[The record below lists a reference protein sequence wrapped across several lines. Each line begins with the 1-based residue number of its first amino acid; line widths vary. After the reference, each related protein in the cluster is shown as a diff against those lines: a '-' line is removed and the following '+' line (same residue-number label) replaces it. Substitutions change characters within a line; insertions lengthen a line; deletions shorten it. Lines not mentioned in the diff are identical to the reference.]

1 MVELHEKGQVEKLDY
16 GLEVT
21 EDNPAEEGNTGS
33 EREDMLAADIGQED
47 EPTAVADDRHLEGGY
62 FEMVGLVPTRQLLWR
77 LS

>member
-21 EDNPAEEGNTGS
+21 EDSPAEEGNTGS
-33 EREDMLAADIGQED
+33 EREDMLAADIGQEG
-47 EPTAVADDRHLEGGY
+47 ESTAVADDRHLEGGD
-62 FEMVGLVPTRQLLWR
+62 FEMVGLVPTRQLPWR